1 MNDLIIYG
9 TGIHAR
15 EMADLVDAA
24 NAVTPTWNLLGFLDA
39 VKTGK
44 EAAAELDG
52 RPVLGGK
59 EDVGRFADVSFLP
72 AYDTGPL
79 DVEPERIAS
88 LVAPTAFV
96 AKTATLGLGC
106 VLYPGC
112 FVGANARLGDRVFA
126 LANAVVNHDCVVGDR
141 VCLATG
147 AALAGSVQV
156 GDDVYLGQSSTVRQK
171 LRIGTGSL
179 IGMGAVVVKDV
190 EAGSVMVGNPAK
202 RLRSRSS
209 G

>member
-126 LANAVVNHDCVVGDR
+126 LANAVVNHDCVVGDG

-190 EAGSVMVGNPAK
+190 EAGSVMVGNPARK
-202 RLRSRSS
+202 LKSRSS
-209 G
+209 D